1 MKRSSRNNLFN
12 RFIVSLIVFLVVF
25 FIYTRMLPTDFTTAN
40 NGADGGDLLS
50 AILTGGIPHPTG
62 YPTYLIFGKLF
73 QLIPFGTPYYKGALL
88 SLVFSSLAA
97 GLLSYYFRFA
107 HGDEDNSAASVVAV
121 FVVGIVLGTTP
132 LFWSQGIIVEV
143 YGLQSFFMVCIILW
157 LLLIMRGQVSGR
169 IDTVLTILSLII
181 GLSTGN
187 HMMIV
192 LMAPMVIFAYISA
205 YKNGADPQKL
215 LKYTGLIAAVA
226 VLVYAI
232 LPLRARQYP
241 PINWGNPQ
249 TFEGF
254 IWLISGRLYH
264 GLAFGLPP
272 ADIIQRIGYYAKF
285 LLEQFGIL
293 GLFIGILGAVKIAAA
308 PGRMK
313 WVYLWMFFIYSIFS
327 IGYLTNDSIVYLI
340 PTLMVFSIWIGTGIQ
355 DLWNDLEGNPI
366 FGKVVVCL
374 FFLLLLFRLP
384 DIRDRVDPREDNTA
398 RLFVEQC
405 FNTLPQNAIILTNS
419 DADTFPLWYYHF
431 GLGQRLD
438 IRVIVEGLVSFE
450 WYRETIAHTY
460 PGLVFPEKDVLNL
473 SEQFMALNP
482 QVSVCRTQVDSGAT
496 SSIRCV
502 CPKE

>member
-1 MKRSSRNNLFN
+1 
-12 RFIVSLIVFLVVF
+12 
-25 FIYTRMLPTDFTTAN
+25 MLPSDYTAAN

-62 YPTYLIFGKLF
+62 YPTYLLFGKLF
-73 QLIPFGTPYYKGALL
+73 QLIPYGTPYYKGALL
-88 SLVFSSLAA
+88 SLLFSSLAA
-97 GLLSYYFRFA
+97 GLLSYFFCLAHNDEGKTTASKIATFA
-107 HGDEDNSAASVVAV
+107 AGVA
-121 FVVGIVLGTTP
+121 LGTTP
-132 LFWSQGIIVEV
+132 LFWSQGVIVEV
-143 YGLQSFFMVCIILW
+143 YGLQSFFMVCIIIW

-181 GLSTGN
+181 GLSIGN
-187 HMMIV
+187 HVMIV
-192 LMAPMVIFAYISA
+192 LMTPMVIFAYISA
-205 YKNGADPQKL
+205 HKKGANPRKL

-226 VLVYAI
+226 ILVYAI

-249 TFEGF
+249 TFESF
-254 IWLISGRLYH
+254 IWLISGKLYH

-293 GLFIGILGAVKIAAA
+293 GLFIGILGTVKTAAA
-308 PGRMK
+308 PSRMK
-313 WVYLWMFFIYSIFS
+313 WVYFWTFFIYSIFS

-340 PTLMVFSIWIGTGIQ
+340 PALMVFSIWIGTGIKE
-355 DLWNDLEGNPI
+355 LWNNLEGNPI
-366 FGKVVVCL
+366 LGKAVVCL

-384 DIRDRVDPREDNTA
+384 DIRDKVDPREDNTA

-460 PGLVFPEKDVLNL
+460 PGLVFPENDVLNL
-473 SEQFMALNP
+473 SEQFTALNP
-482 QVSVCRTQVDSGAT
+482 QVSVCHTQIDSGAT
-496 SSIRCV
+496 SNIHCV
-502 CPKE
+502 CQKE